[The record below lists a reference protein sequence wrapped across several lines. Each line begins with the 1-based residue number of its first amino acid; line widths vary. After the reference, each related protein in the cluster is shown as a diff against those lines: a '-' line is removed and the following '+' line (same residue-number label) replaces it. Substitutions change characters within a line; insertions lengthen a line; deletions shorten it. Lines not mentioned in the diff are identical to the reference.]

1 MGKKKDKKDKKEQDE
16 EIVEDVVVEEMNG
29 DAEAEE
35 EGRTWTEEFEVAG
48 EELISF
54 LQMLYKEVN
63 VRRIMVH
70 NREGRVL
77 LDIPVA
83 VGLVGF
89 FPPLLMYTAVALG
102 AAVLTSCT
110 ITVERVAEADA
121 PAEKEAKEAAE

>member
-1 MGKKKDKKDKKEQDE
+1 MGKKKDKKDKE
-16 EIVEDVVVEEMNG
+16 EVVEEVVVEMEEEMDDES
-29 DAEAEE
+29 DAE

-70 NREGRVL
+70 SRDGRTL

-102 AAVLTSCT
+102 AAVLTNCT
-110 ITVERVAEADA
+110 ITVERVEKEDA
-121 PAEKEAKEAAE
+121 PAEKEATE

>member
-1 MGKKKDKKDKKEQDE
+1 MGKKKDKKEKKDAEF
-16 EIVEDVVVEEMNG
+16 VEEVVI
-29 DAEAEE
+29 EE
-35 EGRTWTEEFEVAG
+35 EKDGEDTAETSGQSWTEEFEVAG
-48 EELISF
+48 EELLSF

-70 NREGRVL
+70 SRDGRTL

-102 AAVLTSCT
+102 AAVLTNCT
-110 ITVERVAEADA
+110 ITVERAETEET
-121 PAEKEAKEAAE
+121 PSETAE

>member
-1 MGKKKDKKDKKEQDE
+1 MSKKKDKKDKKEKDAELVE
-16 EIVEDVVVEEMNG
+16 EVILEEEMNG
-29 DAEAEE
+29 EDSAETSENS
-35 EGRTWTEEFEVAG
+35 WTEEFEVAG
-48 EELISF
+48 EELLSF

-70 NREGRVL
+70 SRDGRTL

-102 AAVLTSCT
+102 AAVLTNCT
-110 ITVERVAEADA
+110 ITVERAETEET
-121 PAEKEAKEAAE
+121 PN